1 MKLSFSLLLLSFIF
15 VACQN
20 SSSST
25 KATLSEKSAY
35 TQLSAADFKAKLA
48 TVENPQLIDVRTPRE
63 FEKGN
68 IAGSKMINFK
78 DRTFAAEMAKLDKNR
93 PLFIY
98 CQAGGRS
105 LKACNQAVTDG
116 FTEVYELAGGYGDWK

>member
-1 MKLSFSLLLLSFIF
+1 MKFSFTLLLLSFVF
-15 VACQN
+15 FACQN
-20 SSSST
+20 SDST
-25 KATLSEKSAY
+25 AAVSTNTAH
-35 TQLSAADFKAKLA
+35 TQLSAQEFKAKLA

-78 DRTFAAEMAKLDKNR
+78 DRTFAEEMAKLDKSR

-116 FTEVYELAGGYGDWK
+116 FTEIYELKGGYGDWK

>member
-1 MKLSFSLLLLSFIF
+1 MKLSFSLLLLSFVF

-20 SSSST
+20 SSNT
-25 KATLSEKSAY
+25 TTTNAATAH
-35 TQLSAADFKAKLA
+35 TQLSAQEFKAKLA

-68 IAGSKMINFK
+68 IAGSKMINIK
-78 DRTFAAEMAKLDKNR
+78 DRTFETEMAKLDKNR

-105 LKACNQAVTDG
+105 L
-116 FTEVYELAGGYGDWK
+116 

>member
-1 MKLSFSLLLLSFIF
+1 MKLSFTLLLLSFVF

-20 SSSST
+20 SST
-25 KATLSEKSAY
+25 PTAAQSENSAY

-68 IAGSKMINFK
+68 ISGSKMINFK
-78 DRTFAAEMAKLDKNR
+78 DRAFAVEMAKLDKNR

-98 CQAGGRS
+98 CQSGGRS
-105 LKACNQAVTDG
+105 LSACNQAVTDG
-116 FTEVYELAGGYGDWK
+116 FTEVYELDGGYGDWK

>member
-1 MKLSFSLLLLSFIF
+1 MKLSFTLLLLSFLF

-20 SSSST
+20 AST
-25 KATLSEKSAY
+25 TTAVQGENSAY

-68 IAGSKMINFK
+68 ISGSKMINFK
-78 DRTFAAEMAKLDKNR
+78 DRTFAVEMAKLDKNR

-98 CQAGGRS
+98 CQSGGRS
-105 LKACNQAVTDG
+105 LNACNQAVTDG
-116 FTEVYELAGGYGDWK
+116 FTEVYELDGGYGDWK